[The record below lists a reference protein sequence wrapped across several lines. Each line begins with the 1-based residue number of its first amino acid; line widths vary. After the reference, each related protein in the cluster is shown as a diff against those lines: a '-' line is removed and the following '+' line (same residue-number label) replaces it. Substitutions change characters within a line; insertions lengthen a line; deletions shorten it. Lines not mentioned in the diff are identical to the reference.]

1 MAKNDTIVL
10 TDNNR
15 YSPNLF
21 LGGQHDDVS
30 VNTYSEKSSNLL
42 VSKLNGLNGF
52 HIKELC
58 TQHSSLLAFPE
69 DIKGSDDDPVIFD
82 AYPIRDEA
90 GKHTHYRFKTD
101 NIMGFVG
108 ISDGKKSQYLKIRSR
123 FAAGDNDYFLQY
135 LLMKVFNFNFFKELD
150 FTRDPKVMSFD
161 MLMMMFPHYLKKAYA
176 QGLFRAYKTFKHNDA
191 NVRGVIDAPRH
202 LKKNIPFQGRIAYNT
217 REYTRD
223 NPLMQL
229 VRHTIE
235 CIDRHK
241 TGKEILKSD
250 TETRGAIDVIRQY
263 TLYNPNDRQYVISHN
278 LKPAIHPFYTEYADL
293 QNICLKILRHERIGY
308 GNNKE
313 TVYGMLF
320 DGAWL
325 WEEYLNTILRNIG
338 YEHPQNKKH
347 IGGVQLFSEKSLKQ
361 HTLYPDFYNNNKKVV
376 LDAKY
381 KSFDSRLNSPTWDS
395 SIREDIFQIITYMH
409 IKGYKKGGFI
419 FPDKI
424 KQSIKKYPLVND
436 NETILSIPFNIP
448 EEYDSWNKFCEQM
461 QNEERNIKRDID
473 ELCSNS

>member
-1 MAKNDTIVL
+1 MAKIKPIIL

-15 YSPNLF
+15 HHPNKIVGVEGDEYLKNIFTNTYKDSQVEVFVDKIAGIHISELCNVHNSLLSFPNDVLGKEEDPVLF
-21 LGGQHDDVS
+21 DIMS
-30 VNTYSEKSSNLL
+30 VNINDK
-42 VSKLNGLNGF
+42 KF
-52 HIKELC
+52 
-58 TQHSSLLAFPE
+58 
-69 DIKGSDDDPVIFD
+69 
-82 AYPIRDEA
+82 
-90 GKHTHYRFKTD
+90 YRFRTD
-101 NIMGFVG
+101 NLMGFIGVK
-108 ISDGKKSQYLKIRSR
+108 DNKGKSHYLTIRSR
-123 FAAGDNDYFLQY
+123 FEKDDKNYFLQY
-135 LLMKVFNFNFFKELD
+135 LLTKVFSFNIFKDLD
-150 FTRDPKVMSFD
+150 FSRDPKLQAFD
-161 MLMMMFPHYLKKAYA
+161 WLMMMFPHYLKKAYA
-176 QGLFRAYKTFKHNDA
+176 QGLFRAYKTFNHNDA

-202 LKKNIPFQGRIAYNT
+202 LKRNIPFQGRIAYNT

-235 CIDRHK
+235 CIDRYK
-241 TGKEILKSD
+241 TGKEIIKSD

-263 TLYNPNDRQYVISHN
+263 TLYNPNDKQYVISHN
-278 LKPAIHPFYTEYADL
+278 LKPAIHPFYTAYADL

-325 WEEYLNTILRNIG
+325 WEEYINTILRNIG

-347 IGGVQLFSEKSLKQ
+347 LGGVQLFSEKSSKQ
-361 HTLYPDFYNNNKKVV
+361 HTLYPDFYNDNKKIV

-409 IKGYKKGGFI
+409 IQGYKKGGFI
-419 FPDKI
+419 FPEKA

-436 NETILSIPFNIP
+436 SETIFSIPFNIP
-448 EEYDSWNKFCEQM
+448 EEYDSWNKFCVQM
-461 QNEERNIKRDID
+461 QKEEEKVKREID
-473 ELCSNS
+473 ELRSNS